1 MSKLK
6 FTFLMVLMAVLILP
20 LNAAILPKENGKA
33 KVDYSIGNPPQGRPH
48 APLRFNIS
56 VEEVNES
63 LEISFIGNLS
73 DVNITITDA
82 DGSVVYQETNGTIYD
97 GKVINITPADG
108 YPYDVAI
115 TSTSINIIGVI
126 YLE

>member
-20 LNAAILPKENGKA
+20 LNAATLPKENGKA

-56 VEEVNES
+56 VEEVNDS
-63 LEISFIGNLS
+63 LVISFIGNLS

-82 DGSVVYQETNGTIYD
+82 DGSVVYQETNGLEVKGIMS
-97 GKVINITPADG
+97 
-108 YPYDVAI
+108 PYNVEKTLVDV
-115 TSTSINIIGVI
+115 TLFGQ
-126 YLE
+126 